1 MNKMV
6 EISKIIDQ
14 NPWWKGKEFQFWK
27 YDEHLAKYEIAKF
40 KIYRKFISPQSNNV
54 YSISGPRQAGK
65 TTWIKLMIR
74 DLLDKKEIDASS
86 VCYFSCDTLLSRSR
100 KELRKVLDYFLERL
114 AKFDKGFIF
123 LDEVSYVKDWA
134 FEIKNLADS
143 GKLSKISLFLSG
155 SPLGIKE
162 VEFLPGRHVEG
173 NRYFLKPLSFREFVL
188 NILNLDVYWLRYL
201 SSDVKLIEGLTL
213 LKEKLEKNW
222 LTLDEEFEVI
232 KEKIESLLPFKDA
245 LDFLLNFYLRTG
257 GFPSPVESYLINKK
271 IERKIYETIVNV
283 ILSDIS
289 KRGKSEDIAKQVL
302 YALIKRIGSAYDFRA
317 LTKDLEEG
325 VSVNTI
331 IDYLKVFEDS
341 FLIKTLYSYD
351 FEKKQKRQKGNK
363 KVYFT
368 DPFLFYSIL
377 SWLEGKDGFEATEDI
392 LTSEEK
398 ISQVLEMITFSSLQR
413 TKEIPLIRDSST
425 FLWFYYD
432 KKGEIDFILKQESN
446 EYLGVEV
453 KYQPEV
459 PKKIREIPMVK
470 NYIILSKD
478 TFEAS
483 ERVLIVP
490 ISLFLALI
498 KSSDYHL

>member
-1 MNKMV
+1 MV
-6 EISKIIDQ
+6 EISKIIEQ
-14 NPWWKGKEFQFWK
+14 NPWWKDGKFPFWK
-27 YDEHLAKYEIAKF
+27 YDEHLARYGAAKF
-40 KIYRKFISPQSNNV
+40 KVHRKFVPPQPNNI

-65 TTWIKLMIR
+65 TTSIKLMIKN
-74 DLLDKKEIDASS
+74 LLDTKEIDASS
-86 VCYFSCDTLLSRSR
+86 ICYFSCDTLLSRSR
-100 KELRKVLDYFLERL
+100 KELRKVIDYFLERL

-134 FEIKNLADS
+134 FEIKNLADL
-143 GKLSKISLFLSG
+143 GRLSKISLFLSG
-155 SPLGIKE
+155 SLLGIKE

-188 NILNLDVYWLRYL
+188 NILNLDVSHLLYFL
-201 SSDVKLIEGLTL
+201 SSDVKLIEGLAL

-222 LTLDEEFEVI
+222 LTLDESFEII
-232 KEKIESLLPFKDA
+232 KERVESLLPFKDV
-245 LDFLLNFYLRTG
+245 LDFLLNFYLRSG
-257 GFPSPVESYLINKK
+257 GFPSSVESYLVNKK
-271 IERKIYETIVNV
+271 IERKIYETIINV

-325 VSVNTI
+325 ISVNTI
-331 IDYLKVFEDS
+331 IDYIRVFEDS

-377 SWLEGKDGFEATEDI
+377 SWLEGKDGFEITENV
-392 LTSEEK
+392 LASEEK
-398 ISQVLEMITFSSLQR
+398 LSQILEMITFSSLQR
-413 TKEIPLIRDSST
+413 TKEIPLIKDSST

-432 KKGEIDFILKQESN
+432 KKGEIDFILKQEGN
-446 EYLGVEV
+446 EYLGIEV

-459 PKKIREIPMVK
+459 SKKIRETPAVK
-470 NYIILSKD
+470 NYIVLSKD

-483 ERVLIVP
+483 EKILIAP